1 MKNNKP
7 ARGFWIAEA
16 FLLAGAAFFAF
27 ALVGYRTLS
36 LCLLLAAA
44 VVAAFYLL
52 RLLNTKH
59 PKPARALKI
68 ALICLLS
75 GAAIVFAVAETPVLL
90 SAKTDDEPEA
100 PYLIVLGAGVNG
112 TAPSLSLLNRLE
124 AAKDYLNEYPNAEVI
139 VSGGQGSG
147 EDITEARCMRD
158 WLIQNHIDRSRII
171 MEEKAVNTL
180 ENIEFSLDI
189 IKSRGDD
196 PSAPVAIVS
205 SEYHLYRAKYMA
217 RELGAEPVGVAGKTS
232 LPVLRLNYFI
242 REAAAVLYLWVF

>member
-59 PKPARALKI
+59 PKTARALKI

-112 TAPSLSLLNRLE
+112 TTPSLSLLNRLE
-124 AAKDYLNEYPNAEVI
+124 AAKDYLNEYPNTEVV
-139 VSGGQGSG
+139 VSGGQGPG
-147 EDITEARCMRD
+147 EDITEARCMKN
-158 WLIQNHIDRSRII
+158 WLTESGIDPQRII
-171 MEEKAVNTL
+171 MEDSAVSTE
-180 ENIEFSLDI
+180 ENIWFSLQI
-189 IKSRGDD
+189 IEEHGGNPRGR
-196 PSAPVAIVS
+196 VAIAS
-205 SEYHLYRAKYMA
+205 SEYHLYRAKYYA
-217 RELGAEPVGVAGKTS
+217 RQLGAEPVGVAGKTS
-232 LPVLRLNYFI
+232 FPVLRLNYFI